1 MKKSFLLL
9 LSSILAVF
17 LITGCAEE
25 TTNGGSASTE
35 APTDPA
41 LVEQIKQFTEGYY
54 EITFFYTDGA
64 GIMPISSSCTD
75 AGSKGLNTNLCK
87 DATMKGYGQITVD
100 SNGGINLVTKIQM
113 TSSIIATASK
123 DSQYNYTVYPRIP
136 ASSIDMTDLET
147 KGLVYINKNGGIK
160 GTTGRDLTKNV
171 SDAAATYSFEYSAS
185 GTITN
190 TMVTTTPVP
199 IGSPTTNVIVEMKKI
214 SALPGNYTMDK
225 NTMFPAPTISGF
237 VSDPQ

>member
-1 MKKSFLLL
+1 MKKSFLFLL
-9 LSSILAVF
+9 ISIMTVF
-17 LITGCAEE
+17 LIAGCAEE

-75 AGSKGLNTNLCK
+75 AGSKGLNNNYCQ

-113 TSSIIATASK
+113 TSPIIATASK

-190 TMVTTTPVP
+190 TMVTTTPVS